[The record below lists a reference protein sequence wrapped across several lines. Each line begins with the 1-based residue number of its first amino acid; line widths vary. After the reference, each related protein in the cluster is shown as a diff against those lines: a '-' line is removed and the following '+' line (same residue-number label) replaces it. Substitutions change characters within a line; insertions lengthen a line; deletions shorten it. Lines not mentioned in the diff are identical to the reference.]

1 MSIELPTPYCQ
12 QRPFVLGLVINP
24 YAGIGGALALKGSD
38 GADIRTQALAQGAIP
53 QANDKTQVALSQLI
67 EHQAHI
73 LIKTAS
79 GQMGAQCA
87 ESLGFTTHI
96 CYTHPHPQTEASDTQ
111 ATVDILVEQGV
122 DCILFAGGDGTARNI
137 CAQVPEHIPVL
148 GIPAGC
154 KIHSG
159 VYAITPR
166 AAGCVIADMVLGKL
180 VTVQSAEVRDIDETA
195 FREGKVIAKHFGEL
209 TVPAQ
214 LQYVQSVKMGGK
226 ESDELVLADLAAY
239 IDELRDDAQ
248 DYSWIMGSGSTIDF
262 MMGEWGM
269 DNTLLGVDVIT
280 ADDEVIADM
289 TAPQLLEH
297 LQMHQAKLVITLIGG
312 QGHIFGRGNQQ
323 LSPEVIRAV
332 GRENILIV
340 ATKTKLQQLAGRPL
354 ICDTSD
360 PQLDAQLSGYMEVIT
375 GYNDKVLYPVGV
387 EYTSQGKSI
396 L

>member
-1 MSIELPTPYCQ
+1 MSFESSTAERQ
-12 QRPFVLGLVINP
+12 QRTFVLGLVINP

-38 GADIRTQALAQGAIP
+38 GADIRAQALAQGAIP
-53 QANDKTQVALSQLI
+53 QANNKTTVALSQLI
-67 EHQAHI
+67 DYQADI

-87 ESLGFTTHI
+87 ESLGFDTQV
-96 CYTHPHPQTEASDTQ
+96 CYTHPNTQTEASDTQ
-111 ATVDILVEQGV
+111 AAVDIFVEQGV

-137 CAQVPEHIPVL
+137 CAQVPHHIPVL

-159 VYAITPR
+159 VYAITPS

-180 VTVQSAEVRDIDETA
+180 VTVQSAEVRDIDESA

-239 IDELRDDAQ
+239 IQELRDDE
-248 DYSWIMGSGSTIDF
+248 DDCSWIMGSGSTIDF
-262 MMGEWGM
+262 MMDEWGI

-280 ADDEVIADM
+280 ASGEVLADI
-289 TAPQLLEH
+289 TASELLEH
-297 LQMHQAKLVITLIGG
+297 VQTHRAKLVITLIGG
-312 QGHIFGRGNQQ
+312 QGHILGRGNQQ
-323 LSPEVIRAV
+323 LSPDVIRRI
-332 GRENILIV
+332 GRENMLIV
-340 ATKTKLQQLAGRPL
+340 ATKTKLQHLEGRPL

-360 PQLDAQLSGYMEVIT
+360 PELDTQLHGYMEVIT

-387 EYTSQGKSI
+387 EYRSKG
-396 L
+396 